1 MLAISLAAAF
11 WVALHFLVAGPL
23 RPPLAARLGE
33 QGFRGV
39 FSALSAAGLAWLIFA
54 FRAAPYVPLWPPQ
67 PGGRY
72 LALVLV
78 FLAFILFPFSIARS
92 NPTLA
97 GTDMILQDRLPVH
110 GMTRITRHPG
120 LCAFALWAIA
130 HLIVNGDLAGVLLFG
145 AILVTALNGMI
156 SIDRKRR
163 RALGPA
169 WDAFAAATSRVP
181 FGAILAGRNR
191 LHLEELS
198 PWPAAIGV
206 ALFVAA
212 LWLHERSGVSP
223 LP

>member
-1 MLAISLAAAF
+1 MLSMILAAAF
-11 WVALHFLVAGPL
+11 WVALHFLLAGPL

-39 FSALSAAGLAWLIFA
+39 FSLASAAGLAWLIFA
-54 FRAAPYVPLWPPQ
+54 FRAAPYMPLWPP
-67 PGGRY
+67 PAGGRY

-78 FLAFILFPFSIARS
+78 FLAFILFPFSIAAG

-97 GTDMILQDRLPVH
+97 GADMLLKDRLPVH

-120 LCAFALWAIA
+120 LWAFALWAIA

-145 AILVTALNGMI
+145 AILVTALNGMV

-163 RALGPA
+163 RNLGPA
-169 WDAFAAATSRVP
+169 WDEFAAATSRIP
-181 FGAILAGRNR
+181 FGAIIAGRNQLR
-191 LHLEELS
+191 LEELS
-198 PWPAAIGV
+198 PWRAGV
-206 ALFVAA
+206 GVVLFAVA
-212 LWLHERSGVSP
+212 LWLHEHAGVSP